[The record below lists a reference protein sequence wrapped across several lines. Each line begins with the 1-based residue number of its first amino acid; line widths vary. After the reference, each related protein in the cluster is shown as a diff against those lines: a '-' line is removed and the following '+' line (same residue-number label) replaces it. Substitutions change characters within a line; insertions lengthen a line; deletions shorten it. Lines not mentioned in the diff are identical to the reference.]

1 MCLNLKLKPEELMKT
16 RKLSQKV
23 KYSCQLIFV
32 GEMSRNTEFIAE
44 VESG

>member
-23 KYSCQLIFV
+23 KYTCQLIFV
-32 GEMSRNTEFIAE
+32 GEISRNTDFSAE

>member
-1 MCLNLKLKPEELMKT
+1 MKT

-23 KYSCQLIFV
+23 KYSDQLIFV
-32 GEMSRNTEFIAE
+32 GKISRNTEFIAE

>member
-16 RKLSQKV
+16 KKLSQKV
-23 KYSCQLIFV
+23 KYSDQLIFV
-32 GEMSRNTEFIAE
+32 GKISRNTEFIAE

>member
-1 MCLNLKLKPEELMKT
+1 MKMSE
-16 RKLSQKV
+16 LSQKV

-32 GEMSRNTEFIAE
+32 REIHRNIQFMAE

>member
-1 MCLNLKLKPEELMKT
+1 MKT

-32 GEMSRNTEFIAE
+32 GEISRNTDFIAE
-44 VESG
+44 VEAG